1 MEEIT
6 YSTKYA
12 LLSEKD
18 YKSLNAAI
26 SKAKGYPDDSD
37 TTRYAPLEPILDINS
52 NWVMPITAEV
62 QQDYP
67 ELLEGIKLV
76 ENYQPIQ
83 SELE

>member
-1 MEEIT
+1 
-6 YSTKYA
+6 
-12 LLSEKD
+12 
-18 YKSLNAAI
+18 
-26 SKAKGYPDDSD
+26 
-37 TTRYAPLEPILDINS
+37 
-52 NWVMPITAEV
+52 MPITAEV